1 MDMQYRLS
9 DLKTGQR
16 GRIINFS
23 KSELLL
29 KLLEM
34 GCLPGEVITIE
45 QVAPLSGPISISVAG
60 YILSLRKTEAD
71 DILVEL
77 VDNITVK

>member
-1 MDMQYRLS
+1 MKYKLS
-9 DLKTGQR
+9 ELKTGQR
-16 GRIINFS
+16 GRIVNFS
-23 KSELLL
+23 QSELLL

-60 YILSLRKTEAD
+60 YVLSLRKTEAEN
-71 DILVEL
+71 IFVEL
-77 VDNITVK
+77 IENVPVK